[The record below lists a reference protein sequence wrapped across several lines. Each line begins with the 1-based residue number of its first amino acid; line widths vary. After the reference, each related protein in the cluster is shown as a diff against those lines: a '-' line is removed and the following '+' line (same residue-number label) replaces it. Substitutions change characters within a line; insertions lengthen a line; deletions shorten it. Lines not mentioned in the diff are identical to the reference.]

1 MDCAMRPPEVSLK
14 DYIAPYEGHAKI
26 FRLIS
31 IIEAVALENA
41 YVDEQ
46 VVRQAIQLGLDLSA
60 NTKAIGLFFKIQ
72 GLAQKW
78 ASTSGKQLGTLAAN
92 SSVNINQVQA
102 EYNTAL
108 KRKESEIN
116 SQMKTLIKDS
126 MRISLKE
133 LG

>member
-1 MDCAMRPPEVSLK
+1 MKAQDLDLK
-14 DYIAPYEGHAKI
+14 DYVGVYQGHARI
-26 FRLIS
+26 FRLLAIV
-31 IIEAVALENA
+31 EAVVIDGAQ
-41 YVDEQ
+41 VDDGLVQ
-46 VVRQAIQLGLDLSA
+46 LAIQMGLDMAAEARALGLY
-60 NTKAIGLFFKIQ
+60 FKIQ

-78 ASTSGKQLGTLAAN
+78 AANQGKQIGQLAAN
-92 SSVNINQVQA
+92 SQVNISQVQA

-108 KRKESEIN
+108 KKKEAEIS